1 MIVGN
6 ISLKSTVPNGK
17 QIISIPVTS
26 IAMSVSYQLQAND
39 IIRIFTLD
47 DNGKTYVPDALQYLK
62 IENVYDENGDSA
74 RATGMRPATISLIV
88 DEIQAEE
95 LVSIITNQTV
105 HVSLISRNDEAMA
118 ASMLEH
124 QDKVLKSINTQEQFK
139 AQSQTEAQ

>member
-1 MIVGN
+1 MILTFVFFGF
-6 ISLKSTVPNGK
+6 I
-17 QIISIPVTS
+17 
-26 IAMSVSYQLQAND
+26 
-39 IIRIFTLD
+39 IFTLSYKLFD
-47 DNGKTYVPDALQYLK
+47 Y
-62 IENVYDENGDSA
+62 
-74 RATGMRPATISLIV
+74 LIV